1 MGLKDIRSRIASVKN
16 TQKITGAMK
25 MVSAA
30 KLKRAQDNITNM
42 RPYAKGLLKVM
53 ADVVASERVTH
64 PLLTE
69 RTDNAKKVLMVV
81 VSSDRGLCGGFNATI
96 TKTAMAYYL
105 ENKPKLETLDLFF
118 IGKKTAASFKSKE
131 ILGKETLLNVA
142 KDISYNLASDISN
155 KLLKSFNSGEYDE
168 IRLVYNEFKSA
179 IAQVLRVETLLPID
193 IEAIEALNA
202 SVEEKDSQFSN
213 DMIFEPSPEKIMEDF
228 IKKYFT
234 VQVYRILSESVAA
247 EHAARMTAMDNATT
261 NAKDMIKNLTLTY
274 NKLRQAAITTELIE
288 ICSGA
293 EALKN

>member
-53 ADVVASERVTH
+53 ADVVVSQRVEH
-64 PLLTE
+64 PLLAE
-69 RTDNAKKVLMVV
+69 RIENPKRVLMVV

-96 TKTAMAYYL
+96 TKSAMAYYL

-118 IGKKTAASFKSKE
+118 IGKKTAASFKNRE
-131 ILGKETLLNVA
+131 IEGKETLLNVA
-142 KDISYNLASDISN
+142 KDISYDLASEIAH

-179 IAQVLRVETLLPID
+179 IAQILRVETLLPVD
-193 IEAIEALNA
+193 LEALEIINNVHEA
-202 SVEEKDSQFSN
+202 ADSKD
-213 DMIFEPSPEKIMEDF
+213 MLFEPSPEKIMKEF
-228 IKKYFT
+228 IEKYFT
-234 VQVYRILSESVAA
+234 IQVYRVLSESVAA

-261 NAKDMIKNLTLTY
+261 NANDMIKDLTLTY